1 MRFLLLLVIV
11 ASIGGYYYFK
21 HPNAINQAKTTGQ
34 AIVTTTVTD
43 VDNVTMGSFKAA
55 GVDAQVYY
63 LKHRNYGTSSKQNIC
78 VDVTSNGGVGDV
90 VSAIKKVNNSI
101 TCAVA
106 TDYPSRSFTI
116 TVPSLVH
123 KGQFYCTDQGG
134 FIGLI
139 PNTTKA
145 PFESGVKCQ

>member
-1 MRFLLLLVIV
+1 MSF
-11 ASIGGYYYFK
+11 GGYYYFK
-21 HPNAINQAKTTGQ
+21 HPNAINQAKTTSQ
-34 AIVTTTVTD
+34 TVVKTTIADVDKVTT
-43 VDNVTMGSFKAA
+43 NSFKAA

-63 LKHRNYGTSSKQNIC
+63 LKHRNYGSSSKQNIC
-78 VDVTSNGGVGDV
+78 VDVTSNGGFGDV
-90 VSAIKKVNNSI
+90 VSAIQKVGNVI

-116 TVPSLVH
+116 AVPSLVN

-139 PNTTKA
+139 PNTKT
-145 PFESGVKCQ
+145 PFESGVKCK